1 MIADV
6 GDDSLL
12 SCLVRQAQVKNPIWS
27 VERKIDSSIVWSQV
41 FEWTPSHW

>member
-12 SCLVRQAQVKNPIWS
+12 SCLVRQARVKNPIWS
-27 VERKIDSSIVWSQV
+27 MERKIDSSIVWSQV
-41 FEWTPSHW
+41 FEWMPSHW

>member
-12 SCLVRQAQVKNPIWS
+12 SCLVRQARVKNPIWS
-27 VERKIDSSIVWSQV
+27 VERKIDSSIVWSQG
-41 FEWTPSHW
+41 FEWTAPHE